1 MRKKTIMKAVI
12 LTVTILALT
21 GCNSSTGANTTT
33 EPVTTTS
40 SVETSTE
47 ETTTT
52 ATSFS
57 QETET
62 SSTSTEQGEETA
74 TVTTTTFEPTIPET
88 IVEIETTTQDAGYD
102 GICEEYGYAETINEA
117 DCFILDEGA
126 PLSAWKDALSK
137 HKWVSNDSSLFYT
150 TAQYK
155 GHTVLVPEPD
165 QGYGDEDMDA
175 YDGSGTCMDVAD
187 CDYYSTLTYTRSP
200 FTYDLDLNIVCS
212 DFDWLKD
219 NGATITDQE
228 VRDGV
233 TWYKY
238 HLADG
243 YDYWLPEHNGA
254 DWEQVYKTYVE
265 EPYEAARNSMS
276 EEDKVNE
283 MLMAAEQVWNKTY
296 YNVVTEGLG
305 GSVHVVKMYAYK
317 NTDGSITQSKG
328 DEWCDSSIFDG
339 TSLLEHGSVK
349 DRGDGVTAY
358 WKYDGNTIIDN
369 TEYNALASEL
379 YYHLI
384 DLYGEECVYWNADQI
399 NSSQSTYQN
408 GESLDGFHDWDV
420 YGDGKDRCKTI
431 EEHIAKCQG
440 N

>member
-12 LTVTILALT
+12 LTATILALT

-52 ATSFS
+52 TASS
-57 QETET
+57 NQETET
-62 SSTSTEQGEETA
+62 SPSSAEQREE
-74 TVTTTTFEPTIPET
+74 TTTTTTTDSDGPAVPET
-88 IVEIETTTQDAGYD
+88 TVEIETTTQVAGYD
-102 GICEEYGYAETINEA
+102 GVCEEYGHVVNE
-117 DCFILDEGA
+117 DGVKYFLLDEGA
-126 PLSAWKDALSK
+126 PLSAWKDAVSK

-165 QGYGDEDMDA
+165 QGVGDEDEDA
-175 YDGSGTCMDVAD
+175 YSGSSDYLWHLGLAWDSPFIYDIDLNLVGTLMDVD
-187 CDYYSTLTYTRSP
+187 SLY
-200 FTYDLDLNIVCS
+200 
-212 DFDWLKD
+212 
-219 NGATITDQE
+219 GQQITDQE

-238 HLADG
+238 HVDEG

-254 DWEQVYKTYVE
+254 DWEQVYKKYVE
-265 EPYEAARNSMS
+265 EPYEAAHNSMS

-283 MLMAAEQVWNKTY
+283 DLMAYEQVWNKTY
-296 YNVVTEGLG
+296 YNVVTEGLNG
-305 GSVHVVKMYAYK
+305 YISVKKHYAYK
-317 NTDGSITQSKG
+317 NADGSITQSA
-328 DEWCDSSIFDG
+328 DWEYCDSSIFDG
-339 TSLLEHGSVK
+339 TSLLEHGETGKGSS
-349 DRGDGVTAY
+349 GFA

-384 DLYGEECVYWNADQI
+384 DLYGEECVRWNDD
-399 NSSQSTYQN
+399 NRWN
-408 GESLDGFHDWDV
+408 GETLYGFHDWDV
-420 YGDGKDRCKTI
+420 YGDGKGACRSR

>member
-1 MRKKTIMKAVI
+1 MKKKTIMKAVI
-12 LTVTILALT
+12 LTATILALT

-33 EPVTTTS
+33 ELVTTTS

-52 ATSFS
+52 TASSS

-62 SSTSTEQGEETA
+62 SPSSAEQREETTTA
-74 TVTTTTFEPTIPET
+74 TTTDSDEPAVPET
-88 IVEIETTTQDAGYD
+88 TVEIETTTQVAGYD
-102 GICEEYGYAETINEA
+102 GICEEYGHVVNE
-117 DCFILDEGA
+117 DGVEYFLLDEGA
-126 PLSAWKDALSK
+126 PMAAWKDAVSK

-212 DFDWLKD
+212 DFDWLKG

-238 HLADG
+238 HVDEG

-254 DWEQVYKTYVE
+254 DWEQVYKKYVE
-265 EPYEAARNSMS
+265 EPYNAKYNSMS
-276 EEDKVNE
+276 DEEKVNE
-283 MLMAAEQVWNKTY
+283 MLMAYEQVWNKTY

-305 GSVHVVKMYAYK
+305 GTVHVTKCYAYK
-317 NTDGSITQSKG
+317 NADGSITQSA
-328 DEWCDSSIFDG
+328 DWEWCDSSIFNG
-339 TSLLEHGSVK
+339 TSLPEHGSIK
-349 DRGDGVTAY
+349 DRDDGVTAY
-358 WKYDGNTIIDN
+358 WKYDGNTLIDN
-369 TEYNALASEL
+369 TEYNALASEF

-384 DLYGEECVYWNADQI
+384 DLYGEECVRWNDD
-399 NSSQSTYQN
+399 TVWN
-408 GESLDGFHDWDV
+408 GESYDGFHDWDV
-420 YGDGKDRCKTI
+420 YGDGKDACRSR
-431 EEHIAKCQG
+431 EEHIAKCHG

>member
-1 MRKKTIMKAVI
+1 MKKKTITKAVI
-12 LTVTILALT
+12 LTATILALT
-21 GCNSSTGANTTT
+21 GCNSNTSTNPT
-33 EPVTTTS
+33 EPVTTTTVEQE
-40 SVETSTE
+40 VETSTE

-52 ATSFS
+52 ATSSS

-62 SSTSTEQGEETA
+62 SSTSTEQGEETTTA
-74 TVTTTTFEPTIPET
+74 TTTDSDEPTIPET
-88 IVEIETTTQDAGYD
+88 TVEIETTTQDAGYD
-102 GICEEYGYAETINEA
+102 GICEEYGHVVNE
-117 DCFILDEGA
+117 DGVEYFLLDEGA
-126 PLSAWKDALSK
+126 PMAAWKDAVSK

-175 YDGSGTCMDVAD
+175 EAGSDVCMGVVDP
-187 CDYYSTLTYTRSP
+187 DYFNGEMTLSP
-200 FTYDLDLNIVCS
+200 FIYDIDLNFICPSS
-212 DFDWLKD
+212 DSIW
-219 NGATITDQE
+219 ITDQE

-265 EPYEAARNSMS
+265 EPYNAKYNSMS
-276 EEDKVNE
+276 DEEKVNE
-283 MLMAAEQVWNKTY
+283 MLMAYEQVWNKTY

-305 GSVHVVKMYAYK
+305 GTVHVTKCYAYK
-317 NTDGSITQSKG
+317 NADGSITQSAG
-328 DEWCDSSIFDG
+328 WEWCDSSIFNG
-339 TSLLEHGSVK
+339 TSLLEHGSIK
-349 DRGDGVTAY
+349 DRDDGVTAY
-358 WKYDGNTIIDN
+358 WKYDGNTLIDN

-384 DLYGEECVYWNADQI
+384 DLYGEECVRWNDD
-399 NSSQSTYQN
+399 TVWN
-408 GESLDGFHDWDV
+408 GETLDGFHDWDV
-420 YGDGKDRCKTI
+420 YGDGKDACSSR

>member
-12 LTVTILALT
+12 LTATILALT

-52 ATSFS
+52 TASSS

-62 SSTSTEQGEETA
+62 SSTSAEQREE
-74 TVTTTTFEPTIPET
+74 TTTTTTTDSDGPAVPET
-88 IVEIETTTQDAGYD
+88 TVEIETTTQVAGYD
-102 GICEEYGYAETINEA
+102 GICEEYGHAETINEA

-137 HKWVSNDSSLFYT
+137 HKWVTNSTDYFYT
-150 TAQYK
+150 TMEYK
-155 GHTVLVPEPD
+155 GHTVMVINPD

-175 YDGSGTCMDVAD
+175 QSGSLDLMYVCGYDVSGN
-187 CDYYSTLTYTRSP
+187 P
-200 FTYDLDLNIVCS
+200 FTYDLDLKLVCPDLDWS
-212 DFDWLKD
+212 DYP
-219 NGATITDQE
+219 TITDQE

-238 HLADG
+238 HVDEG

-254 DWEQVYKTYVE
+254 DWEQVYKKYVE
-265 EPYEAARNSMS
+265 EPYNAKYNSMS

-283 MLMAAEQVWNKTY
+283 VLMAAEQVWNKTY

-358 WKYDGNTIIDN
+358 WKYDGNTLIDN

>member
-12 LTVTILALT
+12 LTATILALT

-47 ETTTT
+47 ETATTT
-52 ATSFS
+52 ASSS

-62 SSTSTEQGEETA
+62 SPSSAEQREETTTA
-74 TVTTTTFEPTIPET
+74 TTTDSDEPAVPET
-88 IVEIETTTQDAGYD
+88 TVEIETTTQVAGYD
-102 GICEEYGYAETINEA
+102 GICEEYGHVVNE
-117 DCFILDEGA
+117 DGVEYFLLDEGA
-126 PLSAWKDALSK
+126 PMAAWKDAVSK

-175 YDGSGTCMDVAD
+175 EAGSDVCMGVVDP
-187 CDYYSTLTYTRSP
+187 DYFNGEMTLSP
-200 FTYDLDLNIVCS
+200 FTYDLDLNLVCPDLDWS
-212 DFDWLKD
+212 DYP
-219 NGATITDQE
+219 TITDQE

-238 HLADG
+238 HVDEG

-254 DWEQVYKTYVE
+254 DWEQVYKKYVE

-276 EEDKVNE
+276 AEEKVNE

-317 NTDGSITQSKG
+317 NADGSITQSA
-328 DEWCDSSIFDG
+328 DWEWCDSSIFNG
-339 TSLLEHGSVK
+339 TSLLEHGSIK
-349 DRGDGVTAY
+349 DRDDGVTAY

>member
-1 MRKKTIMKAVI
+1 MRKKTIMKVVI
-12 LTVTILALT
+12 LTATILTLT

-47 ETTTT
+47 RETE
-52 ATSFS
+52 TSS
-57 QETET
+57 NQETET
-62 SSTSTEQGEETA
+62 SSTVASAEQETSTSALA
-74 TVTTTTFEPTIPET
+74 TSEPTIPET
-88 IVEIETTTQDAGYD
+88 TVEIETTTQDAGYD
-102 GICEEYGYAETINEA
+102 GICEEYGHAETINGA
-117 DCFILDEGA
+117 DCFILDVGA
-126 PLSAWKDALSK
+126 PLAAWKDALSK
-137 HKWVSNDSSLFYT
+137 HKWVSDSTDYFYT
-150 TAQYK
+150 TMEYK
-155 GHTVLVPEPD
+155 GHTVMTIFDENDTDENNAYSGSLDYMYVG
-165 QGYGDEDMDA
+165 GYNIEAGIGYTPFI
-175 YDGSGTCMDVAD
+175 YDI
-187 CDYYSTLTYTRSP
+187 
-200 FTYDLDLNIVCS
+200 DLNLICPKS
-212 DFDWLKD
+212 DSIW
-219 NGATITDQE
+219 ITDQE

-265 EPYEAARNSMS
+265 EPYNAKYNSMS
-276 EEDKVNE
+276 DEEKVNE
-283 MLMAAEQVWNKTY
+283 MLMAYEQVWNKTY

-305 GSVHVVKMYAYK
+305 GTVHVTKCYAYK
-317 NTDGSITQSKG
+317 NADGSITQSAG
-328 DEWCDSSIFDG
+328 WEWCDSSIFNG
-339 TSLLEHGSVK
+339 TSLPEHGSIK
-349 DRGDGVTAY
+349 DRDGGVTAY

-384 DLYGEECVYWNADQI
+384 DLYGEECVRWNDDNI
-399 NSSQSTYQN
+399 WN
-408 GESLDGFHDWDV
+408 GETLDGFHDWDV
-420 YGDGKDRCKTI
+420 YGDGKDACRSR

>member
-12 LTVTILALT
+12 LTATILALT

-33 EPVTTTS
+33 EPITTTS

-52 ATSFS
+52 TASSS

-62 SSTSTEQGEETA
+62 SPSSAEQREE
-74 TVTTTTFEPTIPET
+74 TTTTTTTDSDGPAVPET
-88 IVEIETTTQDAGYD
+88 TVEIETTTQVAGYD
-102 GICEEYGYAETINEA
+102 VVCEEYGHVVNE
-117 DCFILDEGA
+117 DGVEYFLLDEGA
-126 PLSAWKDALSK
+126 PMAAWKDAVSK

-175 YDGSGTCMDVAD
+175 EAGSDVCMGVVDP
-187 CDYYSTLTYTRSP
+187 DYFNGEMTLSP
-200 FTYDLDLNIVCS
+200 FIYDIDLNFICPSSDSIWIV
-212 DFDWLKD
+212 
-219 NGATITDQE
+219 DQE

-254 DWEQVYKTYVE
+254 DWEQVYKKYVE

-276 EEDKVNE
+276 AEEKVNE

>member
-12 LTVTILALT
+12 LTATILALT

-33 EPVTTTS
+33 EPITTTS

-52 ATSFS
+52 TASSS

-62 SSTSTEQGEETA
+62 SPSSAEQREE
-74 TVTTTTFEPTIPET
+74 TTTTTTTDSDGPAVPET
-88 IVEIETTTQDAGYD
+88 TVEIETTTQVAGYD
-102 GICEEYGYAETINEA
+102 GVCEEYGHVVNE
-117 DCFILDEGA
+117 DGVEYFLLDEGA
-126 PLSAWKDALSK
+126 PMAAWKDAVSK

-175 YDGSGTCMDVAD
+175 EAGSDVCMGVVDP
-187 CDYYSTLTYTRSP
+187 DYFNGEMTLSP
-200 FTYDLDLNIVCS
+200 FIYDIDLNFICPSSDSIWIV
-212 DFDWLKD
+212 
-219 NGATITDQE
+219 DQE

-254 DWEQVYKTYVE
+254 DWEQVYKKYVE

-276 EEDKVNE
+276 AEEKVNE

>member
-1 MRKKTIMKAVI
+1 MRKKTIMKVVI
-12 LTVTILALT
+12 LTATILTLT
-21 GCNSSTGANTTT
+21 GCNSSTGANTTTT

-47 ETTTT
+47 RETE
-52 ATSFS
+52 TSS
-57 QETET
+57 NQETET
-62 SSTSTEQGEETA
+62 SSTVASAEQETSTSALA
-74 TVTTTTFEPTIPET
+74 TSEPTIPET
-88 IVEIETTTQDAGYD
+88 TVEIETTTQDAGYD
-102 GICEEYGYAETINEA
+102 GICEEYGHVVNE
-117 DCFILDEGA
+117 DGIEYFLLDEGA
-126 PLSAWKDALSK
+126 PMVAWKDAVSK

-155 GHTVLVPEPD
+155 GHTVLVPEPG

-175 YDGSGTCMDVAD
+175 EAGSDVCMGVVDP
-187 CDYYSTLTYTRSP
+187 DYFNGEMTLSP
-200 FTYDLDLNIVCS
+200 FIYDIDLNFICPSS
-212 DFDWLKD
+212 DSTW
-219 NGATITDQE
+219 ITDQE

-254 DWEQVYKTYVE
+254 DWEQVYKKYVE
-265 EPYEAARNSMS
+265 EPYNAKYNSMS
-276 EEDKVNE
+276 DEEKVNE
-283 MLMAAEQVWNKTY
+283 MLMAYEQVWNKTY

-305 GSVHVVKMYAYK
+305 GTVHVTKCYAYK
-317 NTDGSITQSKG
+317 NADGSITQSAG
-328 DEWCDSSIFDG
+328 WEWCASSIFNG
-339 TSLLEHGSVK
+339 TSLPEHGSIK
-349 DRGDGVTAY
+349 DRDDGVTAY
-358 WKYDGNTIIDN
+358 WKYDGNTLIDN

-384 DLYGEECVYWNADQI
+384 DLYGEECVRWNDDNI
-399 NSSQSTYQN
+399 WN
-408 GESLDGFHDWDV
+408 GETLDGFHDWDV
-420 YGDGKDRCKTI
+420 YGDGNDACRSR

>member
-1 MRKKTIMKAVI
+1 MKKKTITKAVI
-12 LTVTILALT
+12 LTATILVLT
-21 GCNSSTGANTTT
+21 GCNSNTSTNPT
-33 EPVTTTS
+33 EPVTTTTVEQE
-40 SVETSTE
+40 VETSTE

-52 ATSFS
+52 ATSPS

-62 SSTSTEQGEETA
+62 SSTSTEQGEETTTA
-74 TVTTTTFEPTIPET
+74 TTTGSAESTIPET
-88 IVEIETTTQDAGYD
+88 TVEIETTTQVAGYD
-102 GICEEYGYAETINEA
+102 GICGEYGHAETINGA

-126 PLSAWKDALSK
+126 PLAAWKDALSK

-175 YDGSGTCMDVAD
+175 NAGSASCMGIVEP
-187 CDYYSTLTYTRSP
+187 DYFSGDKITSP
-200 FTYDLDLNIVCS
+200 FTYDIDLNLVCPEPDS
-212 DFDWLKD
+212 IW
-219 NGATITDQE
+219 ITDQE

-238 HLADG
+238 NVDEG

-254 DWEQVYKTYVE
+254 DWEQVYKKYVE

-283 MLMAAEQVWNKTY
+283 DLMAYEQVWNKTY
-296 YNVVTEGLG
+296 YNVVTEGLNG
-305 GSVHVVKMYAYK
+305 YISVKKHYAYK
-317 NTDGSITQSKG
+317 NADGSITQSA
-328 DEWCDSSIFDG
+328 DWEYCDSSIFDG
-339 TSLLEHGSVK
+339 TSLLEHGETGKGSS
-349 DRGDGVTAY
+349 GFA

-369 TEYNALASEL
+369 TEYNALASEF

-384 DLYGEECVYWNADQI
+384 DLYGEECVRWNDD
-399 NSSQSTYQN
+399 NRWN
-408 GESLDGFHDWDV
+408 GETLYGFHDWDV
-420 YGDGKDRCKTI
+420 YGDGKGACRSR

>member
-1 MRKKTIMKAVI
+1 MKKKTITKVVI
-12 LTVTILALT
+12 LTATILTLT

-52 ATSFS
+52 TASSS

-62 SSTSTEQGEETA
+62 SPSSAEQREE
-74 TVTTTTFEPTIPET
+74 TTTTTTTDSDEPVVPET
-88 IVEIETTTQDAGYD
+88 TVEIETTTQVAGYD
-102 GICEEYGYAETINEA
+102 GICEEYGHVVNE
-117 DCFILDEGA
+117 DGVEYFLLDEGA
-126 PLSAWKDALSK
+126 PLSAWKDAVSK

-175 YDGSGTCMDVAD
+175 NAGSASCMGIVEP
-187 CDYYSTLTYTRSP
+187 DYFSGDKITSP
-200 FTYDLDLNIVCS
+200 FTYDIDLNLVCPEPDS
-212 DFDWLKD
+212 IW
-219 NGATITDQE
+219 ITDQE

-238 HLADG
+238 NVDEG

-254 DWEQVYKTYVE
+254 DWEQVYKKYVE

-283 MLMAAEQVWNKTY
+283 VLMAAEQVWNKTY
-296 YNVVTEGLG
+296 YNVCTDGADSGRIYV
-305 GSVHVVKMYAYK
+305 SKQYAYK
-317 NTDGSITQSKG
+317 NADGSITQSAG
-328 DEWCDSSIFDG
+328 WEACDTSIFDG
-339 TSLLEHGSVK
+339 TSLATVGSYGNWADGQVYWQMDGDILYIK
-349 DRGDGVTAY
+349 RGGDG
-358 WKYDGNTIIDN
+358 
-369 TEYNALASEL
+369 EYQERASEL

>member
-1 MRKKTIMKAVI
+1 MRKKTVMKAVI
-12 LTVTILALT
+12 LTATILALT

-40 SVETSTE
+40 SVETFTE

-52 ATSFS
+52 TASSS

-62 SSTSTEQGEETA
+62 SSTVAAAEQETSTSASATSET
-74 TVTTTTFEPTIPET
+74 TIPET
-88 IVEIETTTQDAGYD
+88 TVEIEPTTQVVGYD
-102 GICEEYGYAETINEA
+102 GVCEEYGHVVNE
-117 DCFILDEGA
+117 DGVEYFLLDEGA
-126 PLSAWKDALSK
+126 PMAAWKDAVSK

-175 YDGSGTCMDVAD
+175 EAGSDVCMGVVDP
-187 CDYYSTLTYTRSP
+187 DYFNGEMTLSP
-200 FTYDLDLNIVCS
+200 FIYDIDLNFICPSS
-212 DFDWLKD
+212 DSIW
-219 NGATITDQE
+219 ITDQE

-254 DWEQVYKTYVE
+254 DWEQVYKKYVE
-265 EPYEAARNSMS
+265 EPYNAKYNSMS
-276 EEDKVNE
+276 DEEKVNE
-283 MLMAAEQVWNKTY
+283 NLILDEQVWNKTY
-296 YNVVTEGLG
+296 YDVRTDGADSGRIYV
-305 GSVHVVKMYAYK
+305 SKQYAYK
-317 NTDGSITQSKG
+317 NADGSITQSAG
-328 DEWCDSSIFDG
+328 WEACDTSIFDG
-339 TSLLEHGSVK
+339 TSLATVGSYGNWADGQVYWQMDGDMLYIK
-349 DRGDGVTAY
+349 RGGDG
-358 WKYDGNTIIDN
+358 
-369 TEYNALASEL
+369 EYQERASEL

-384 DLYGEECVYWNADQI
+384 DLYGEECVYWNGDGNIA
-399 NSSQSTYQN
+399 NASSF
-408 GESLDGFHDWDV
+408 DGRHDWDV
-420 YGDGKDRCKTI
+420 YGDGKDRCKTK
-431 EEHIAKCQG
+431 EEHIAKCQS

>member
-1 MRKKTIMKAVI
+1 MKKKTITKAVI
-12 LTVTILALT
+12 LTATILALT
-21 GCNSSTGANTTT
+21 GCNSNTSTNPT
-33 EPVTTTS
+33 EPVTTTTTVEQE
-40 SVETSTE
+40 VETSTE
-47 ETTTT
+47 ETITTT
-52 ATSFS
+52 VSSS

-62 SSTSTEQGEETA
+62 SPSSTEQGEETTTA
-74 TVTTTTFEPTIPET
+74 TTTDSDEPTIPET
-88 IVEIETTTQDAGYD
+88 TVEIETTTQDAGYD
-102 GICEEYGYAETINEA
+102 GICEEYGHVVNE
-117 DCFILDEGA
+117 DGVEYFLLDEGA
-126 PLSAWKDALSK
+126 PMAAWKDAVSK

-175 YDGSGTCMDVAD
+175 EAGSDVCMGVVDP
-187 CDYYSTLTYTRSP
+187 DYFNGEMTLSP
-200 FTYDLDLNIVCS
+200 FIYDIDLNFICPSS
-212 DFDWLKD
+212 DSIW
-219 NGATITDQE
+219 ITDQE

-265 EPYEAARNSMS
+265 EPYNAKYNSMS
-276 EEDKVNE
+276 DEEKVNE
-283 MLMAAEQVWNKTY
+283 MLMAYEQVWNKTY

-305 GSVHVVKMYAYK
+305 GTVHVTKCYAYK
-317 NTDGSITQSKG
+317 NADGSITQSAG
-328 DEWCDSSIFDG
+328 WEWCDSSIFNG
-339 TSLLEHGSVK
+339 TSLLEHGSIK
-349 DRGDGVTAY
+349 DRDDGVTAY
-358 WKYDGNTIIDN
+358 WKYDGNTLIDN

-384 DLYGEECVYWNADQI
+384 DLYGEECVRWNDD
-399 NSSQSTYQN
+399 TVWN
-408 GESLDGFHDWDV
+408 GETLDGFHDWDV
-420 YGDGKDRCKTI
+420 YGDGKDACSSR